1 MIRLSCSALLLLTAC
16 NIAVSPA
23 YSLNSSSL
31 NAVPDPLGAP
41 VDAPVDAPIDA
52 PVDEAVV
59 SLPASAKAVVGASRE
74 TPGDKFDANVR
85 RFDSHFKAQLKKNNI
100 PGGAY
105 AILRGGK
112 IYKIATYGERKK
124 GGKAK
129 VNPDTVFRW
138 ASVSKTFAGALT
150 AKLVENKKLGWNEPV
165 TKFVP
170 GFQLKKRGHTE
181 NVQIRH
187 LLSHSAGIIPN
198 AYDNYLED
206 GWTVDKII
214 PRFKRVNPICSP
226 GNCYGYQNIV
236 FSLIEPAIETR
247 TGQTYKE
254 LIEQEFIEPLKMK
267 TASIGYDGFKNSD
280 NKALPHVKTRRS
292 GWRPTRVTPNYY
304 TIAPA
309 AGANGSIT
317 DLAKW
322 VEAQMVH
329 DEDILPLSVVDT
341 VTNKRVRTKKELY
354 KRDWRD
360 YLADAHYGY
369 GWRIYDFG
377 DDTLVFH
384 GGGVTGYRSNVA
396 YAPDHGIGHVIL
408 LNAETRLINDLSIKF
423 WSDMLGDPK
432 KTVRLR
438 KIQQGR

>member
-1 MIRLSCSALLLLTAC
+1 MLRLFLL
-16 NIAVSPA
+16 
-23 YSLNSSSL
+23 
-31 NAVPDPLGAP
+31 
-41 VDAPVDAPIDA
+41 
-52 PVDEAVV
+52 AVV
-59 SLPASAKAVVGASRE
+59 SLAVCNISAFPALSAASTNE
-74 TPGDKFDANVR
+74 PANEPGDKFDAKVR
-85 RFDSHFKAQLKKNNI
+85 LFDTHFKELLTKNKI

-112 IYKIATYGERKK
+112 IYKIQTYGQRKK
-124 GGKAK
+124 GETAK
-129 VNPDTVFRW
+129 VNADTVFRW

-150 AKLVENKKLGWNEPV
+150 AKLVEEKKLGWNEPV

-170 GFQLKKRGHTE
+170 GFQLKKRGHTSG
-181 NVQIRH
+181 VQLRH

-206 GWTVDKII
+206 GWSVDKII

-247 TGQTYKE
+247 TGQTYKD
-254 LIEQEFIEPLKMK
+254 LIEQEFITPLKMK
-267 TASIGYDGFKNSD
+267 TASIGYDGFKASSNR
-280 NKALPHVKTRRS
+280 ALPHVKTRR
-292 GWRPTRVTPNYY
+292 GWRSTRVTPNYY
-304 TIAPA
+304 EIAPA

-329 DEDILPLSVVDT
+329 DENILPLSVVNT

-432 KTVRLR
+432 KTVRLK

>member
-1 MIRLSCSALLLLTAC
+1 MSRLYFLVLLPLLTWFTASFS
-16 NIAVSPA
+16 VVA
-23 YSLNSSSL
+23 YQN
-31 NAVPDPLGAP
+31 DKG
-41 VDAPVDAPIDA
+41 
-52 PVDEAVV
+52 
-59 SLPASAKAVVGASRE
+59 
-74 TPGDKFDANVR
+74 PGDKFDAKVR
-85 RFDSHFKAQLKKNNI
+85 LFDAHFKEQLNKNNI

-105 AILRGGK
+105 AILRDGK
-112 IYKIATYGERKK
+112 IYTISSYGVRKK
-124 GGKAK
+124 GERLK
-129 VNPDTVFRW
+129 VDGDTVFRW

-150 AKLVENKKLGWNEPV
+150 AKLVEDKKLGWNEPV

-170 GFQLKKRGHTE
+170 NFQLKKRGHTK

-198 AYDNYLED
+198 AYDNYLEE

-226 GNCYGYQNIV
+226 GKCYGYQNIV

-267 TASIGYDGFKNSD
+267 TASIGYDGFKSSKNR
-280 NKALPHVKTRRS
+280 ALPHVKTRR
-292 GWRPTRVTPNYY
+292 GWRSARVTPNYY

-309 AGANGSIT
+309 AGANGSVT

-329 DEDILPLSVVDT
+329 DENILPLSVVDT
-341 VTNKRVRTKKELY
+341 ITDKRVRTKKELY

-360 YLADAHYGY
+360 YLSDAHYGY

-377 DDTLVFH
+377 DDKLVFH

-408 LNAETRLINDLSIKF
+408 INAETRLVNELSIKF

-432 KTVRLR
+432 KVVRLR